1 MEVLNAALMVVVAEE
16 TGDLRVEF
24 ALKTLEHMRSSSVQ
38 FGKRYPPP
46 HRFVQDIWVWVQSA
60 GRKEVEY

>member
-24 ALKTLEHMRSSSVQ
+24 ALKTLEHMRSSLVQ

-46 HRFVQDIWVWVQSA
+46 IVLFQDIWVWVQSA